1 MVRQHVTVQR
11 KTILS
16 AAEKNLPI
24 AGSPASRSRSQP
36 HVEPEMRYAL
46 RVGCTAAA
54 ARLGKGREPPD
65 ENCMGDCFPLTCPG
79 WAGASPAPNV

>member
-24 AGSPASRSRSQP
+24 AGPASRSRSQP
-36 HVEPEMRYAL
+36 RVEPAMRYAS
-46 RVGCTAAA
+46 RARCRAAA
-54 ARLGKGREPPD
+54 ARLGKRREPPD
-65 ENCMGDCFPLTCPG
+65 ENRMGNGFSAD
-79 WAGASPAPNV
+79 APFSF